1 MLNKYPRPQYLAILV
16 LESNFSKTNWLV
28 IGTYKPPSLYDIA
41 FISEISNILTFYRS
55 AHNNILLTGNFKMKL
70 NNPKLKELIADN
82 QLCTL
87 LSEPTCFKSINP
99 TCIDNFLTNK
109 KTCFMKTV
117 TFETGVTDHRKL
129 IGMMVRSTFAK
140 GKPKKMFYRCYR
152 NFDNKKFEE
161 ELQKHIPSVSDF
173 ESFQFAFKVISNQLA
188 PLRQKL
194 IRSNNQPFMIKTLL
208 NAIMKRSK
216 LRNKFNEKRKFEN
229 WSEYKRQRNLCSNL
243 LKQSKK
249 RHINSLNVNDVIENK
264 TLWKTIKS
272 LFTEKNKTTTNII
285 LTESN
290 QTVRED
296 KAICQIFNTYFTN
309 ITKGL
314 KLRQV
319 DESQSFEKEE
329 SCRVIRENYGG
340 ESFSFKSIFKDNI
353 IKGVNIK

>member
-1 MLNKYPRPQYLAILV
+1 M
-16 LESNFSKTNWLV
+16 
-28 IGTYKPPSLYDIA
+28 
-41 FISEISNILTFYRS
+41 
-55 AHNNILLTGNFKMKL
+55 
-70 NNPKLKELIADN
+70 
-82 QLCTL
+82 
-87 LSEPTCFKSINP
+87 
-99 TCIDNFLTNK
+99 
-109 KTCFMKTV
+109 
-117 TFETGVTDHRKL
+117 
-129 IGMMVRSTFAK
+129 
-140 GKPKKMFYRCYR
+140 
-152 NFDNKKFEE
+152 
-161 ELQKHIPSVSDF
+161 SDF

-340 ESFSFKSIFKDNI
+340 ESFSFKSIFKDNV